1 MGTSTE
7 PDADASPSA
16 ADRLSA
22 LPPDA
27 DGRPLQTM
35 PVSVLPLF
43 RRWPVSEDPAT
54 RSHAA
59 TPSFRFIDSWRA
71 DAPASVVVFLV
82 AVPLCLGI
90 ALASGAPLFA
100 GIISGIVGGLVVG
113 TLSQSQLLVSGPAA
127 GLTAIVVSAIASLG
141 SFRAFLV
148 SVVLA
153 GALQVV
159 LGLVGA
165 GVIGYV
171 FPMAVIKGML
181 AAIGIIL
188 ILKQIPHAF
197 GYDVNYQG
205 DEAFRQA
212 NSETTFSSLGTAL
225 ERIHPGAI
233 TLSVLSL
240 LILVLWDTASMRRFK
255 LMPGPLVVVVVAMAL
270 NAGFASAL
278 PSFQLSAEHLVS
290 LPVARSLTEFAQLFV
305 FPDWSAIGRPEI
317 WRIALTIGVVA
328 SLESLLSLSAT
339 NRIDPYR
346 REPSTNRELIAQ
358 GIGNAMSGLI
368 GGLPVTGVIVRSAA
382 NVDAGARTKW
392 SAILH
397 GALLLGAVA
406 LIPTLLN
413 LVPIAPLA
421 AILLY
426 TGFKLAHPRLLKHA
440 WSQGVYQFIPFVL
453 TVTAILLTDL
463 LVGIGIG
470 LTIGL
475 LFVLIEHLQA
485 PCFSIVS
492 PKGAVLTRL
501 RLNENVTFLNKSS
514 LATTL
519 EAMPVGSRVE
529 VDGRGAKRIDHDVL
543 ELLREFE
550 ETARLR
556 HIDLR
561 LVGIPERAIMP
572 AH

>member
-1 MGTSTE
+1 MATTTE
-7 PDADASPSA
+7 PGADLSAPTPEMPGTEPEHPSPSA
-16 ADRLSA
+16 QA
-22 LPPDA
+22 LPASVRWLLRTPSSRPIGDA
-27 DGRPLQTM
+27 DGE
-35 PVSVLPLF
+35 S
-43 RRWPVSEDPAT
+43 SEW
-54 RSHAA
+54 
-59 TPSFRFIDSWRA
+59 SFRFADSWRA
-71 DAPASVVVFLV
+71 DVPASIVVFLI

-113 TLSQSQLLVSGPAA
+113 AISQSQLMVSGPAA
-127 GLTAIVVSAIASLG
+127 GLTAIVVSAIATLG

-153 GALQVV
+153 GVLQVV
-159 LGLVGA
+159 LGLIGA

-188 ILKQIPHAF
+188 ILKQIPHAV
-197 GYDVNYQG
+197 GYDADFPG

-212 NSETTFSSLGTAL
+212 NAENTFSSLWSAI
-225 ERIHPGAI
+225 ERIHPGA
-233 TLSVLSL
+233 LALSL
-240 LILVLWDTASMRRFK
+240 LSLVLLLVWDSTGLKK
-255 LMPGPLVVVVVAMAL
+255 LKLLPGPLVVVLIGTAL
-270 NAGFASAL
+270 NSYFGAASSAMH
-278 PSFQLSAEHLVS
+278 LSGDHLVT
-290 LPVARSLTEFAQLFV
+290 LPVARSLEEFAGLFV
-305 FPDWSAIGRPEI
+305 FPDWSAITTPEV
-317 WRIALTIGVVA
+317 WRIAVTIGVVA

-346 REPSTNRELIAQ
+346 REPSTNRELVAQ
-358 GIGNAMSGLI
+358 GVGNTLSGLV

-397 GALLLGAVA
+397 GALLLAAAATIPAV
-406 LIPTLLN
+406 LN

-440 WSQGVYQFIPFVL
+440 WSQGVYQFTPFVL
-453 TVTAILLTDL
+453 TVVAILLTDL

-470 LTIGL
+470 LAIGL
-475 LFVLIEHLQA
+475 LFVLLDHLRA
-485 PCFSIVS
+485 PCFTVVS
-492 PKGAVLTRL
+492 PPGSVLTRL
-501 RLNENVTFLNKSS
+501 RLNENVTFLNKAS
-514 LATTL
+514 LATYL
-519 EAMPVGSRVE
+519 EAMPPRSRIE
-529 VDGRGAKRIDHDVL
+529 IDGRACKRIDHDVV
-543 ELLREFE
+543 ELIHEFG
-550 ETARLR
+550 ETTRLR

-561 LVGIPERAIMP
+561 LVGIPRQSIMP

>member
-1 MGTSTE
+1 MATSTE
-7 PDADASPSA
+7 PETGASTSGA
-16 ADRLSA
+16 APASEA
-22 LPPDA
+22 
-27 DGRPLQTM
+27 RPLQTM
-35 PVSVLPLF
+35 PVSVLPFF
-43 RRWPVSEDPAT
+43 RARVDVDQGVPKSAQPA
-54 RSHAA
+54 RSF
-59 TPSFRFIDSWRA
+59 SFANSWRA
-71 DAPASVVVFLV
+71 DVPASVVVFLV

-90 ALASGAPLFA
+90 ALASGAPLFS
-100 GIISGIVGGLVVG
+100 GIIAGIVGGLVVG
-113 TLSQSQLLVSGPAA
+113 AVSQSQLMVSGPAA
-127 GLTAIVVSAIASLG
+127 GLTAIVVSAITTLG
-141 SFRAFLV
+141 SFRLFLV

-153 GALQVV
+153 GVLQVV
-159 LGLVGA
+159 LGIVGA

-197 GYDVNYQG
+197 GYDADFQG
-205 DEAFRQA
+205 DEAFVQA
-212 NSETTFSSLGTAL
+212 NSETTFSSLGTAF

-240 LILVLWDTASMRRFK
+240 VVLVLWDRPAMKRFK
-255 LMPGPLVVVVVAMAL
+255 LMPGPLIVVVLSTVL
-270 NAGFASAL
+270 NAVFANGF
-278 PSFQLSAEHLVS
+278 PSLQLSGDHLVT
-290 LPVARSLTEFAQLFV
+290 LPVASSMQEFANLFV
-305 FPDWSAIGRPEI
+305 FPDWSGIGNSQV
-317 WRIALTIGVVA
+317 WFIALTIGIVA

-346 REPSTNRELIAQ
+346 REPSTNRELVAQ
-358 GIGNAMSGLI
+358 GIGNSVSGLI
-368 GGLPVTGVIVRSAA
+368 GGLPVTGVIVRSSA
-382 NVDAGARTKW
+382 NVDAGAKTKA
-392 SAILH
+392 SAIMH
-397 GALLLGAVA
+397 GALLLGAAA
-406 LIPTLLN
+406 LIPAVLN

-440 WSQGVYQFIPFVL
+440 WSQGVYQFIPFVI
-453 TVTAILLTDL
+453 TVVAILLTDL

-470 LTIGL
+470 LAIGL
-475 LFVLIEHLQA
+475 FFVLLEHLKS
-485 PCFSIVS
+485 PCFTIVS
-492 PKGAVLTRL
+492 PKGANLTRL
-501 RLNENVTFLNKSS
+501 RLNENVTFLNKAS

-519 EAMPVGSRVE
+519 EGMPEGSRIE

-556 HIDLR
+556 RIDLR
-561 LVGIPERAIMP
+561 LVGIPEQSIMP

>member
-7 PDADASPSA
+7 PDTDASTSA
-16 ADRLSA
+16 ADRLTA
-22 LPPDA
+22 LPADA

-43 RRWPVSEDPAT
+43 RRWPASDESNT
-54 RSHAA
+54 RSPAA

-113 TLSQSQLLVSGPAA
+113 TLSQSQLMVSGPAA
-127 GLTAIVVSAIASLG
+127 GLTAIVVSAIATLG

-159 LGLVGA
+159 LGLLGA

-197 GYDVNYQG
+197 GYDADYQG

-240 LILVLWDTASMRRFK
+240 LILVLWDTAAMRRFK
-255 LMPGPLVVVVVAMAL
+255 LMPGPLVVVVVATAL
-270 NAGFASAL
+270 NAGFGSAL
-278 PSFQLSAEHLVS
+278 PSLQLSAEHLVS
-290 LPVARSLTEFAQLFV
+290 LPVARSLSEFAQLFV

-346 REPSTNRELIAQ
+346 REPSTNRELMAQ

-397 GALLLGAVA
+397 GALLLGAA
-406 LIPTLLN
+406 TLIPAILN

-470 LTIGL
+470 LAIGL
-475 LFVLIEHLQA
+475 FFVLIEHLKA

-501 RLNENVTFLNKSS
+501 RLNDNVTFLNKSS

-519 EAMPVGSRVE
+519 EAMLEGSRVE

-561 LVGIPERAIMP
+561 LVGIPEQAIMP
-572 AH
+572 GH